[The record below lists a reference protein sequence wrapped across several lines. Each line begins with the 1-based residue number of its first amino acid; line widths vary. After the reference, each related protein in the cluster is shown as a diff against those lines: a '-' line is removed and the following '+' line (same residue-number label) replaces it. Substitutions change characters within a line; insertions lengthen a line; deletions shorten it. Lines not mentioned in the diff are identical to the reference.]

1 MSKQIVV
8 QQATYDKLQIL
19 NKKIGRNYSMN
30 TLIDGLIKD
39 WANNTNDNT
48 YLESMQKDFCNK
60 WLLEAK
66 KENLI
71 KTVNPELQT
80 LFYLVLSGR
89 LYAAQVYLT
98 SFFSGVIRAQKQQ
111 KPEDYAAKKKVKK

>member
-1 MSKQIVV
+1 LSKHIVV

-48 YLESMQKDFCNK
+48 YLQSMQKDLCNK

-80 LFYLVLSGR
+80 LFYLILAGR
-89 LYAAQVYLT
+89 LYAAQVYLQT
-98 SFFSGVIRAQKQQ
+98 FFSGVIKTQKNE
-111 KPEDYAAKKKVKK
+111 KPADYAVKKKVK

>member
-1 MSKQIVV
+1 
-8 QQATYDKLQIL
+8 
-19 NKKIGRNYSMN
+19 MN

-48 YLESMQKDFCNK
+48 YLQSMQKDLCNK

-80 LFYLVLSGR
+80 LFYLILAGR
-89 LYAAQVYLT
+89 LYAAQVYLQT
-98 SFFSGVIRAQKQQ
+98 FFSGVIKTQKNE
-111 KPEDYAAKKKVKK
+111 KPADYAVKKKVK